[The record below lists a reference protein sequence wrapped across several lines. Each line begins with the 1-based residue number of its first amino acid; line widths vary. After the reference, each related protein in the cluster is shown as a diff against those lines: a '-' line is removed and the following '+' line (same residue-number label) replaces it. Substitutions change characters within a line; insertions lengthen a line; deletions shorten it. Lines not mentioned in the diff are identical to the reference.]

1 VTKISSRSSESRFY
15 FSAHARL
22 SFLRFLVVSC
32 FIVLASRLVYVQGFL
47 RNDLERKATRQIPT
61 ANSDTFKRGRL
72 LDRNGIVLAE
82 TVPVYSCF
90 VDPSILQDKRAAAS
104 LLADVLGLNEAA
116 LYKKINVSKNS
127 FVWIM
132 RNVPAQRAQEI
143 KSKAIRGIS
152 FRTEYRRHYPLG
164 PIASHLVGLV
174 GHEGTGLC
182 GVEQAFEGT
191 LQSGD
196 VQLTIDGSIQQ
207 IVERELY
214 WGVDKTGA
222 KRAMAAVQDPR
233 TGEILAL
240 ASWPPLSLNPEEP
253 SNPKEMRIPELVD
266 VFEPGS
272 TFKVVLAAAAIEEN
286 LIRSGE
292 RFSGENGQWKVADI
306 KIHDHEPRG
315 LMTFDEVMM
324 YSSNIGVAKI
334 AERLG
339 SQRLYQYARLFGF
352 GVYPGSG
359 LACEAKGTLRAPSQ
373 WSGVS
378 KYVVSF
384 GQEVGATAMQ
394 ITGAYS
400 AIANGGMLMEPK
412 IIKRVLP
419 NDEDPG
425 EEAEPVVVRRIITPD
440 TSKELTRMLVRVVEE
455 GTGLNARVRYHGG
468 IKVAGKTGTAQKFVA
483 AKKRYDEH
491 LTVVSFAGFFP
502 ADAPRYTMLIV
513 LDEPQGRRW
522 GGTDAAPVFQRIAEQ
537 LAPRLFSDTDNK
549 S

>member
-1 VTKISSRSSESRFY
+1 MTKTSSRSSETRFY
-15 FSAHARL
+15 FSSQARL
-22 SFLRFLVVSC
+22 SFLRYLVIFC
-32 FIVLASRLVYVQGFL
+32 FVVLASRLVYVQGFL
-47 RNDLERKATRQIPT
+47 KNDLEKKATRQLPSSS
-61 ANSDTFKRGRL
+61 SDTFRRGRV
-72 LDRNGIVLAE
+72 LDRNGSVIAE

-90 VDPSILQDKRAAAS
+90 VDPTILENKRTAAK
-104 LLADVLGLNEAA
+104 VLSNALNMNESA
-116 LYKKINVSKNS
+116 LFKKIQTAKGS

-132 RNVPAQRAQEI
+132 RNVPAQRVQQI
-143 KSKAIRGIS
+143 KEQGVRGIS
-152 FRTEYRRHYPLG
+152 FKTEYRRHYPLG

-174 GHEGTGLC
+174 GHEGVGLC
-182 GVEQAFEGT
+182 GVEQAFEDT
-191 LQSGD
+191 LEKGD
-196 VQLTIDGSIQQ
+196 VQLTLDGSIQQ

-222 KRAMAAVQDPR
+222 KRGTAVVQDPQ

-240 ASWPPLSLNPEEP
+240 SSWPPLSLNPEDP

-266 VFEPGS
+266 VYEPGS

-286 LIRSGE
+286 LIRDGE
-292 RFSGENGQWKVADI
+292 RFSGEKGKWSVADI
-306 KIHDHEPRG
+306 TIHDHEPRG
-315 LMTFDEVMM
+315 MMTFDEIMM

-352 GVYPGSG
+352 GVFPGSG
-359 LACEAKGTLRAPSQ
+359 LACEAKGTLRAPTQ

-378 KYVVSF
+378 KYVVAF

-394 ITGAYS
+394 VAGAYS
-400 AIANGGMLMEPK
+400 AIANGGTLMEPK
-412 IIKRVLP
+412 IIKRVLL
-419 NDEDPG
+419 NDQDPG
-425 EEAEPVVVRRIITPD
+425 SESEPVSVRRVISPA

-455 GTGLNARVRYHGG
+455 GTGVNARVRYHGG
-468 IKVAGKTGTAQKFVA
+468 IKVAGKTGTAQKFDIK
-483 AKKRYDEH
+483 KKRYDEH

-502 ADAPRYTMLIV
+502 AEAPRYTMLIV
-513 LDEPQGRRW
+513 LDEPEGRRW

-537 LAPRLFSDTDNK
+537 IAPRLFTDSENK